1 MLQKIDLFHQEST
14 HEARL
19 QAGLTMVTSNHP
31 KTNDKKKKLTSEMK
45 MRSSPD

>member
-31 KTNDKKKKLTSEMK
+31 KTNDKKKLTSEMK